1 MNEMVNA
8 RSDDRSKAC
17 DAGREDSHSAE
28 LNVSRMEQLEAH
40 PTGMAA
46 EHPPINAA
54 TSDLSRCPFFR
65 ALTAA
70 TSAFAARQASLMRAD
85 IAPVETDSTAPR
97 ASEPASRAMSER
109 A

>member
-8 RSDDRSKAC
+8 RSDDPSNAR
-17 DAGREDSHSAE
+17 DARREDLHNAE
-28 LNVSRMEQLEAH
+28 LNVSRMEQLGAH
-40 PTGMAA
+40 PTATAA
-46 EHPPINAA
+46 EHPPIDAA

-70 TSAFAARQASLMRAD
+70 TSAFAARQASLVRAD

-97 ASEPASRAMSER
+97 ASDPASHAISER

>member
-17 DAGREDSHSAE
+17 DAGREDLHNAE
-28 LNVSRMEQLEAH
+28 LHLSPNAQLGTHA
-40 PTGMAA
+40 TATAA